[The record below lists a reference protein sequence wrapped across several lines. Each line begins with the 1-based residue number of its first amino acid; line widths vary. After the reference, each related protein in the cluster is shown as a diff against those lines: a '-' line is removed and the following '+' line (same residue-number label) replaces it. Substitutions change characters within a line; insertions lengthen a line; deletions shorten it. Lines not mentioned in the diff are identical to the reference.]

1 MPMQRHRRL
10 RAIASHVAADADT
23 VAQLQEQWAASRAET
38 ARIEAELAAAN
49 APFAP
54 DSGEKVAPMAGVTV
68 LEVAN
73 WAAPPRPAPSSPT
86 SAPRLLRSRRS
97 KATRCATRWRS
108 PRSSTRYAFSTPNF
122 PLMFSVFAE
131 DETGQETDKNFLP
144 GEVIDPEF
152 NFANRGKKSICVNVG
167 DPAGI
172 AIVHKLAVTTQPNHL
187 SVIFQKFR

>member
-1 MPMQRHRRL
+1 MFC
-10 RAIASHVAADADT
+10 V
-23 VAQLQEQWAASRAET
+23 
-38 ARIEAELAAAN
+38 
-49 APFAP
+49 
-54 DSGEKVAPMAGVTV
+54 
-68 LEVAN
+68 
-73 WAAPPRPAPSSPT
+73 
-86 SAPRLLRSRRS
+86 
-97 KATRCATRWRS
+97 
-108 PRSSTRYAFSTPNF
+108 FS
-122 PLMFSVFAE
+122 E

>member
-54 DSGEKVAPMAGVTV
+54 DSAEVAPMAGVTV

-73 WAAPPRPAPSSPT
+73 WAATPA
-86 SAPRLLRSRRS
+86 AGAILADLG
-97 KATRCATRWRS
+97 ATVIKVEAIEGDS
-108 PRSSTRYAFSTPNF
+108 MRYALAQPKILN
-122 PLMFSVFAE
+122 PVRVFN
-131 DETGQETDKNFLP
+131 TQLP
-144 GEVIDPEF
+144 F
-152 NFANRGKKSICVNVG
+152 NVLCF
-167 DPAGI
+167 
-172 AIVHKLAVTTQPNHL
+172 
-187 SVIFQKFR
+187 F